1 MDTTRTGADLAALL
15 DATGY
20 SVAAAAKEIG
30 LSTMY
35 VAKYELEADT
45 VGNRAYRR
53 IWEWADKAMKRHER
67 DVARVIRTAL
77 DEYVSLHGRAPDVV
91 TLVWLKHGETDSGGR
106 PSGFH
111 NAVMRDAAAILRDNG
126 QEVRFT
132 FLASAQ
138 PGDIQ

>member
-15 DATGY
+15 DAIGY

-35 VAKYELEADT
+35 VAKYELEADA

-77 DEYVSLHGRAPDVV
+77 DEYELLHGRAPDVV
-91 TLVWLKHGETDSGGR
+91 TLVWLKRGERDSQDR
-106 PSGFH
+106 PAEPH

-126 QEVRFT
+126 QRVRFT
-132 FLASAQ
+132 YLAAAQ